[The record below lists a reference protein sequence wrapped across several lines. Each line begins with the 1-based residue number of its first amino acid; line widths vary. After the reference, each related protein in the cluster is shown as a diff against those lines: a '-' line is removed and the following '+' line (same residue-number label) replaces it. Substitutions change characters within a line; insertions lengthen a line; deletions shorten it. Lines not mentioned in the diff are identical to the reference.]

1 MRQRTA
7 AMLMAAYLMTGG
19 FKALSA
25 MTYVSVDFPTLV
37 GQAHAIAVG
46 RVVAVEPRWREGRR
60 GIETA
65 LTFEVDQYLKGDLGR
80 TVSLNVPGGQM
91 GRYRSVMPGAP
102 AFTEGEEVVLF
113 LTADTTRAAH
123 VLGLGQGVFR
133 IMTDRVRGER
143 LVVPEIL
150 ASAQGTP
157 TRIVRGDST
166 RRPMPLD
173 QFTSTV
179 RSLLAQQAGR

>member
-7 AMLMAAYLMTGG
+7 AMLMAGLLMTGG
-19 FKALSA
+19 GFRTVSA

-65 LTFEVDQYLKGDLGR
+65 LTLEVVQYLKGDLGR
-80 TVSLNVPGGQM
+80 TVTLNVPGGQM

-102 AFTEGEEVVLF
+102 AFTGAVSK
-113 LTADTTRAAH
+113 T
-123 VLGLGQGVFR
+123 
-133 IMTDRVRGER
+133 IC
-143 LVVPEIL
+143 PEI
-150 ASAQGTP
+150 ASCLMRQKAWLVALKVTVS
-157 TRIVRGDST
+157 IVVFPPPIFFCTIRFPDST
-166 RRPMPLD
+166 YIR
-173 QFTSTV
+173 
-179 RSLLAQQAGR
+179 